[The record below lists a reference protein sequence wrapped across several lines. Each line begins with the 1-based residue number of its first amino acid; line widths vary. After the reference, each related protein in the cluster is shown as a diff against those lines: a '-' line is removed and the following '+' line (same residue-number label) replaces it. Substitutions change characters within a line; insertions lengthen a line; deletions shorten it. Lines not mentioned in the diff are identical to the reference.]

1 VVDISFLLG
10 LAQASEGSQCRQEK
24 SRYNE
29 PDFNHKPSARRCHWR
44 AFLFGEHYMPSFDV
58 VSELDKHEVTN
69 AVENAVKELDRRY
82 DLKGK
87 GSFEFKEKDLT
98 VNLTAEAEFQLEAMI
113 EILKL
118 ALVKRKIDVQCLEV
132 KDAYASGKLM
142 KQEAVLKEGIDKELA
157 KKIVAHIKDAKLKV
171 QAAIQG
177 EQVRVTGKKRDDL
190 QEAIAALR
198 GKEFGMPLQFNN
210 FRD

>member
-1 VVDISFLLG
+1 
-10 LAQASEGSQCRQEK
+10 
-24 SRYNE
+24 
-29 PDFNHKPSARRCHWR
+29 
-44 AFLFGEHYMPSFDV
+44 MPSFDV
-58 VSELDKHEVTN
+58 VSELDKHELTN

-98 VNLTAEAEFQLEAMI
+98 VNLTAEADFQLEAMI

-142 KQEAVLKEGIDKELA
+142 KQDAVLKEGIDKELA
-157 KKIVAHIKDAKLKV
+157 KKIVAHVKDAKLKV

-177 EQVRVTGKKRDDL
+177 EQVRITGKKRDDL

-198 GKEFGMPLQFNN
+198 AKEFGMPLQFNN